1 MREYLG
7 TTNILYMRTII
18 VDDEKLSR
26 SVLKLLLEKH
36 CPAVEIVAVCTDGL
50 SALDAIKK
58 YQPDLLFLDVEMPG
72 LNGFEVLQACKDASF
87 STIVTTSYDHYAL
100 DAIRHNALDYLMKPI
115 MKEDL
120 GEAVDR
126 AMQKRASKKA
136 PVTGRTDMLMD
147 VLHQHLYPGERLA
160 LPSPEGLRII
170 LVKDILYCMADDVNT
185 KIYLQQAEGH
195 SLVCRSLKEVE
206 GLLKNKGFFRVHNSY
221 VVNLNYMERYIKGDG
236 GEIIMS
242 NGNCIPVSRNRKQEF
257 MERIEKL

>member
-1 MREYLG
+1 
-7 TTNILYMRTII
+7 MRTII

-36 CPAVEIVAVCTDGL
+36 CPAVDIVAVCADGV
-50 SALDAIKK
+50 SALEAIKK
-58 YQPDLLFLDVEMPG
+58 YQPDLIFLDVEMPG
-72 LNGFEVLQACKDASF
+72 LNGFEVLQACREASF
-87 STIVTTSYDHYAL
+87 AIIVTTSYDHYAL

-115 MKEDL
+115 IREDL
-120 GEAVDR
+120 QEAVQKAMIKLADR
-126 AMQKRASKKA
+126 KEAAAGK
-136 PVTGRTDMLMD
+136 TDMLMEM
-147 VLHQHLYPGERLA
+147 LHQHLYPGERLA
-160 LPSPEGLRII
+160 LPSPEGLRMI

-185 KIYLQQAEGH
+185 KIFLRQEEGP

-206 GLLKNKGFFRVHNSY
+206 SLLKNKGFFRVHHSY

-236 GEIIMS
+236 GEIIMC